1 MKCGSVELTMKDNR
15 LLRYALESYIGEQ
28 EHDIAIFYSGPN
40 DGDDRQYA
48 EETIVRCEELLD
60 ILCEMYREACK

>member
-1 MKCGSVELTMKDNR
+1 MKCGSFELTMKDNR